1 MTKALVTGGAGFIG
15 SHTVDLLLQRGYS
28 VRVLDALAPPVHQDS
43 RVPDYLSAA
52 VEFMHGDVRDR
63 KAMLRALHGVDV
75 VFHLAAYQDYLTD
88 FSRFFDVNATGTALL
103 LDSTGAEVASTPIS
117 NGIWE
122 FSGIANGTYY
132 VLIRNT
138 SGLVDQLFANVP
150 CPAGACNV
158 AALGTPIVLSGT
170 VANRSVNSGQANIN
184 LRLPTGQTIAG
195 TVRDAANNAPLNGVT
210 VYFFNA
216 TGTVVGQAQTDGLGQ
231 YVSAGSLPSGS
242 YYAATANGPAQ
253 RNGLPIAASTRTELV
268 GADVL
273 TTRAALAPEHWPK
286 GVPDL
291 KRSFRAS
298 LAYRLCLAAE
308 GRHDAMLTLR
318 DAWEWDIAA
327 GSLIAER
334 AGCRVTDRTGAAL
347 RFNEAIPL
355 AKGTIAAN
363 PVLHGEILAALG
375 A

>member
-1 MTKALVTGGAGFIG
+1 MPEADDLALLTEAATEAGRIALHFWRREPKFWDKGGEHGPVSEA
-15 SHTVDLLLQRGYS
+15 DLA
-28 VRVLDALAPPVHQDS
+28 VNEALET
-43 RVPDYLSAA
+43 R
-52 VEFMHGDVRDR
+52 
-63 KAMLRALHGVDV
+63 LRAARPGYGWLSEETPDTVARLDCAQ
-75 VFHLAAYQDYLTD
+75 VF
-88 FSRFFDVNATGTALL
+88 L
-103 LDSTGAEVASTPIS
+103 LDPID
-117 NGIWE
+117 
-122 FSGIANGTYY
+122 GTRAF
-132 VLIRNT
+132 LAGEEN
-138 SGLVDQLFANVP
+138 FAISLAVVTAGRVTAGVVHL
-150 CPAGACNV
+150 PAKA
-158 AALGTPIVLSGT
+158 
-170 VANRSVNSGQANIN
+170 
-184 LRLPTGQTIAG
+184 RL
-195 TVRDAANNAPLNGVT
+195 
-210 VYFFNA
+210 
-216 TGTVVGQAQTDGLGQ
+216 
-231 YVSAGSLPSGS
+231 
-242 YYAATANGPAQ
+242 YAATANGPAL
-253 RNGLPIAASTRTELV
+253 RDGLPIAASTRTELV